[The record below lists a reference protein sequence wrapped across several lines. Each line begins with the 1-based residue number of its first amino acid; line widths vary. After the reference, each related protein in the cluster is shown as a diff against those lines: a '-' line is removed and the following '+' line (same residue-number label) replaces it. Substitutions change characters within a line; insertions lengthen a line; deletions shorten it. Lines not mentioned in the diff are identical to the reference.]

1 MPIKSAKEND
11 LDYWLSYIS
20 SVHLNEIEL
29 SLERIQAV
37 YSRMN
42 LKKLAKKIV
51 VVAGTNG
58 KGSCVAAMESI
69 LLESGCAVGSYTS
82 PHIKNFSERIKLCGI
97 EIEEGELCHSFKMV
111 DLARSEIP
119 LTYFEFTT
127 LAAFY
132 IFSRRELD
140 IVVLEVGLGG
150 RLDAVNI
157 IDADVTVISS
167 IAMDHEDWLGS
178 DIESIAIEKSGI
190 LREGVPLIYGDD
202 NPLKVV
208 LEKSE
213 KLEIPLFL
221 AGREVTWEENTKRLD
236 WKWVGTLDGKK
247 VEINNLQ
254 TPNLAIPNVS
264 LAMQALFTLG
274 LEFDHNLVNSA
285 LNAFILPGRY
295 EKRTD
300 KRTGISVILDVAHN
314 PASANLLMSNLAK
327 EKLEDNN
334 LSQISAV
341 IAVMADKDIEGII
354 MALEPSVDGW
364 YASQFE
370 GSRCKT
376 AADLARE
383 IQKKSSQKI
392 ENIDDSMAASYGQ
405 ACSDAAAYEM
415 ANPNN
420 GAIVLVTGSFQSVTA
435 IRDLSIKR

>member
-1 MPIKSAKEND
+1 MPIKTVKENN

-29 SLERIQAV
+29 GLERVQVV

-42 LKKLAKKIV
+42 LKKLAKKVV

-69 LLESGCAVGSYTS
+69 LLESGCTVASYTS

-97 EIEEGELCHSFKMV
+97 EVEEGELCRSFKVV
-111 DLARSEIP
+111 DVARSEIP
-119 LTYFEFTT
+119 LSYFEFAT

-132 IFSRRELD
+132 IFSQRELD
-140 IVVLEVGLGG
+140 FAVLEVGLGG

-167 IAMDHEDWLGS
+167 IAMDHEDWLGN
-178 DIESIAIEKSGI
+178 DLESIAIEKLGI
-190 LREGVPLIYGDD
+190 LRKGVPLIYGDD
-202 NPLKVV
+202 NPLEVV

-213 KLEIPLFL
+213 KLKVPLFL
-221 AGREVTWEENTKRLD
+221 AGREVTWEENAKPLD
-236 WKWVGTLDGKK
+236 WKWAGTFDGKK

-254 TPNLAIPNVS
+254 TPNLAIANVS
-264 LAMQALFTLG
+264 LAIQALFTLG
-274 LEFDHNLVNSA
+274 LEFDHNIVNSA
-285 LNAFILPGRY
+285 LNTFILPGRY

-327 EKLEDNN
+327 ENLEGNN
-334 LSQISAV
+334 LIQISAV
-341 IAVMADKDIEGII
+341 IAVMADKDIGGII

-364 YASQFE
+364 YVSQFE
-370 GSRCKT
+370 GLRCKA
-376 AADLARE
+376 AADLACE

-392 ENIDDSMAASYGQ
+392 ENIDDSMAASYVQ
-405 ACSDAAAYEM
+405 ACSDAAAYEV
-415 ANPNN
+415 ANPDN
-420 GAIVLVTGSFQSVTA
+420 GAIVLVTGSFQSVA
-435 IRDLSIKR
+435 AVRDLSIKR